1 MSPRLNAQK
10 QTFKLTLIKLRVKLQ
25 VKLLFSDS
33 KTMDKLVNYTCKS
46 FINIESVCQ
55 INLIRRCSQMS
66 PATIG
71 PGYEKPLQRVA
82 WRVPNFTLI

>member
-33 KTMDKLVNYTCKS
+33 KTMDKPVNYTCKS

-66 PATIG
+66 PATID

-82 WRVPNFTLI
+82 